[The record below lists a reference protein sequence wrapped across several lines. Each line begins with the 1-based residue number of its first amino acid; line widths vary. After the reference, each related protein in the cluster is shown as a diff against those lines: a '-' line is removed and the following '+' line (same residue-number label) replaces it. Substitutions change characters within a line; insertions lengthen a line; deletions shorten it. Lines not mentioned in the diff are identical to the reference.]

1 MVLFLYYPLINNKE
15 RCECM
20 KKLILIIALV
30 LMITS
35 CSKSTPEENFE
46 TEELYGNNEISF
58 DKKANN
64 DFSLTQEEVDFW
76 DSKYGEDIL
85 KWKSDPGYNIYFRN
99 LENGCILYYCEGA
112 VYVKKIDGEI
122 VEIIDQININPEYI
136 YFRDNCLSIPFES
149 GSWRYGIGN
158 FPYNYVYD
166 IEEEKSHK
174 EMWQL
179 NDISRFHRV
188 IGSKPVDGEVN
199 NVIVNE
205 NSANIYFSI
214 NLEKQIAGLDNY
226 FPQIDFFYNEY
237 NQTAY
242 FYISGIIN
250 DIEKINALEK
260 IEGVEQLNVE
270 VFEDRGIVS
279 GTLISFVIKKE
290 YELYGEVFAGFETSP
305 DDYFKIWI
313 VKD

>member
-1 MVLFLYYPLINNKE
+1 
-15 RCECM
+15 M
-20 KKLILIIALV
+20 KKVILIIALV

-35 CSKSTPEENFE
+35 CTKLIPEENFE
-46 TEELYGNNEISF
+46 TEELYGNNEISI
-58 DKKANN
+58 DEKANN
-64 DFSLTQEEVDFW
+64 GFSLTQEQLDFW
-76 DSKYGEDIL
+76 NSEYGRDIL
-85 KWKSDPGYNIYFRN
+85 KWKSSPGYNVYFRN

-112 VYVKKIDGEI
+112 VYVNKVDGEI

-166 IEEEKSHK
+166 IEKEISHK

-179 NDISRFHRV
+179 NDISMHHRV
-188 IGSKPVDGEVN
+188 IGSKPIEGGFGN
-199 NVIVNE
+199 IVVEE
-205 NSANIYFSI
+205 NCANIYFSI
-214 NLEKQIAGLDNY
+214 NPEKQIAGLDNY

-242 FYISGIIN
+242 FYINGIIN

-270 VFEDRGIVS
+270 AFEARDIVS

-290 YELYGEVFAGFETSP
+290 YELYGEIFADFETSTE
-305 DDYFKIWI
+305 DYFSIELIKNNQAG
-313 VKD
+313 